1 MAAMSEFSFP
11 PPRRIDHCVL
21 PVADLGIARR
31 RLTSLGF
38 LVAPDGAHPFG
49 TANCCV
55 YLADGT
61 FLEPLAQADDRDER
75 EAARRGNMFTARDL
89 AYRYRNGEE
98 GFSALVF
105 DTEDAAADHAEFVEA
120 GFSGGN
126 ILDFSR
132 GFTDASGKTDKASF
146 RLAFAADWRAPD
158 CFFFTC
164 QRVRVPVVDRSA
176 LQRHGNGA
184 TRIKGIV
191 LAGPHGSDFAD
202 FVLTAANVASA
213 EVDRGATRIKAENAV
228 IELLEGRAMKD
239 RFGVSLPVDRG
250 PADRGPADQGL
261 RLHAIRFGVREM
273 GQTEALLR
281 NAGIIYEKRDG
292 GLVVHPAPGQGAI
305 FVFEAE

>member
-1 MAAMSEFSFP
+1 MSASKFP
-11 PPRRIDHCVL
+11 PPRAVDHCVL
-21 PVADLGIARR
+21 PVADLGTARR

-38 LVAPDGAHPFG
+38 VVAPDGAHPFG

-61 FLEPLAQADDRDER
+61 FLEPLAQVDDRAEK
-75 EAARRGNMFTARDL
+75 EAAHQGNMFTARDL

-105 DTEDAAADHAEFVEA
+105 GTEDAATDHAEFVEA

-132 GFTDASGKTDKASF
+132 GFTDAYGKRDKASF

-164 QRVRVPVVDRSA
+164 QRVRVPMVDRSA
-176 LQRHGNGA
+176 LQMHGNGA

-191 LAGPHGSDFAD
+191 LAAPRGSDSAD

-213 EVDRGATRIKAENAV
+213 DEDRAATRIKAANAKH
-228 IELLEGRAMKD
+228 ELLEGR
-239 RFGVSLPVDRG
+239 P
-250 PADRGPADQGL
+250 
-261 RLHAIRFGVREM
+261 
-273 GQTEALLR
+273 
-281 NAGIIYEKRDG
+281 
-292 GLVVHPAPGQGAI
+292 
-305 FVFEAE
+305 